1 MVTDLVG
8 SRCDEVVACAYIR
21 SDWPHKD
28 PNELCMEATLLV
40 VEDPAAAEE
49 KEGEAGVHFVHAKSP
64 STPGLSSG
72 GRVGVRMHICA
83 ANVPRQSIWVGS
95 LCHQPAA
102 FRLLT
107 QLVCCLLPA
116 V

>member
-21 SDWPHKD
+21 PDWPHKD

-49 KEGEAGVHFVHAKSP
+49 KEGKAALCVHASPAGLCPSAGVVHAR
-64 STPGLSSG
+64 LLCNVWCG
-72 GRVGVRMHICA
+72 GRARPPIRGLQRGA
-83 ANVPRQSIWVGS
+83 GNRS
-95 LCHQPAA
+95 
-102 FRLLT
+102 
-107 QLVCCLLPA
+107 
-116 V
+116 